1 MSWTSLETI
10 TDTLLEL
17 MEACMNDI
25 KKTLERKMEES
36 NEMKVESLPNKV
48 DT

>member
-1 MSWTSLETI
+1 MSLTSLETI

-25 KKTLERKMEES
+25 KEKKRQH
-36 NEMKVESLPNKV
+36 
-48 DT
+48 